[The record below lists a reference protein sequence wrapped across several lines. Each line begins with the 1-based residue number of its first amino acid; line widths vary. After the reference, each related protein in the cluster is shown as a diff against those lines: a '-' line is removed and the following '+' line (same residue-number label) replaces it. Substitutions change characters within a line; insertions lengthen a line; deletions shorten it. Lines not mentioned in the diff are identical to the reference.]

1 MREMLTN
8 PAWWSVIV
16 TFVAAF
22 IAAMI
27 TLVLGKRQNKLQE
40 QQLKL
45 QERQN
50 ELQEQQN
57 QLQKQQN
64 AIQCYEIYKNTQQIF
79 ASINFFA
86 RFLLPDILHYLK
98 HDYRPNSG
106 AYLLEQISDQ
116 IAAYRNELEDR
127 TTDIEI
133 HLSHSPIFEYEDLLA
148 ASETIVDALKKI
160 ISKEGIVQPETTI
173 QQSLQEDENYYVE
186 SIACYIADE
195 FVESYKNALYEFVTI
210 SEDVL
215 SYDPST
221 ILQAIYNP
229 NRCND

>member
-133 HLSHSPIFEYEDLLA
+133 HHSHSPIFEYEDLLA

-186 SIACYIADE
+186 SIACYISDE
-195 FVESYKNALYEFVTI
+195 FVES
-210 SEDVL
+210 
-215 SYDPST
+215 
-221 ILQAIYNP
+221 
-229 NRCND
+229 